1 MPNTTTVFIQMA
13 DIIFREIADEIII
26 KPNLAIHHPRY
37 PEWLVSELVS
47 NRLQDSP
54 REIQA
59 KFLFTQLQDY
69 LHSLYFSR
77 SLLPLETTTNT
88 VIPPPVMTNTTV
100 QGIDPAFYAQIDRA
114 NCGQGYYDRDW
125 LIEDEEKDGL
135 VSVIKDGLRLYV
147 WPSYIY
153 PDYQTLAM
161 GDLAAIIMPKNLL
174 TINRYIAVSNYG
186 RVQQQPMINIYFS
199 CPPDVAIEV
208 ITQITTALNSLEL
221 PFELQVQLEPS
232 KYQQTD
238 SLILQLAVTD
248 YPTAQNALSKIYYPY
263 RSQFHNQIPSFTK
276 PVATGVG
283 LSTAATNQQGIS
295 QLWQLVA
302 QALAESWLQQVVEPA
317 MKLNQIWQ
325 ALESE
330 NITAFVEIFDGQQQ
344 PVSDSNI
351 YQPW

>member
-1 MPNTTTVFIQMA
+1 MPNATTIFIQMA
-13 DIIFREIADEIII
+13 DTIFREIADEIII
-26 KPNLAIHHPRY
+26 KPNLTIHHPRY

-69 LHSLYFSR
+69 LHNLYFSR
-77 SLLPLETTTNT
+77 SLLPLETATNT
-88 VIPPPVMTNTTV
+88 VTSPAVIMNTTV
-100 QGIDPAFYAQIDRA
+100 QGLDPAFYAQIDRA
-114 NCGQGYYDRDW
+114 NCSQGYYDRDW
-125 LIEDEEKDGL
+125 IIEGAEEDGL
-135 VSVIKDGLRLYV
+135 VSVIKDSLRLHV
-147 WPSYIY
+147 LSSDIY
-153 PDYQTLAM
+153 PDYQTLAVD
-161 GDLAAIIMPKNLL
+161 DLSAIRMPKNLL
-174 TINRYIAVSNYG
+174 TIDRYIAVSNCG
-186 RVQQQPMINIYFS
+186 RVQQPTINIYFS

-221 PFELQVQLEPS
+221 PFELQVQLAPS

-238 SLILQLAVTD
+238 SLILQLAVAD
-248 YPTAQNALSKIYYPY
+248 YFTAQPSLSQIHHQY
-263 RSQFHNQIPSFTK
+263 RSQFHDQTPSLTR

-302 QALAESWLQQVVEPA
+302 QALAESWLLQIVDPA
-317 MKLNQIWQ
+317 TKLDRIWQ

-330 NITAFVEIFDGQQQ
+330 NITASVEISDGQQQ
-344 PVSDSNI
+344 STSNSNI